1 MDLGNITSA
10 LNSATNLTK
19 TVTNTVTNL
28 GNVNSVS
35 GALNSI
41 TGVFSSIGKFFKTL
55 QGTQLP
61 LPNPLNAYATYDYI
75 ITLAGLSVKEIVNPD
90 STYMSGAP
98 LTIICKSANANPS
111 NRVNTVYGKFDF
123 FFENLKFDI
132 TPQIDST
139 NTSTYSLEFS
149 ILEPYSMGLFFE
161 SLQIVATNLG
171 YDNWREANFLI
182 AIEFRGNTEN
192 GSMVNIPGLKRYI
205 PFRFTDMTMKIDHQ
219 GVRYACVGLPQNAL
233 AMADIVSMLPVDAS
247 SDGSTVAE
255 TLQYGENSLQHIL
268 NSFERQKVA
277 KGLQTKPNKYL
288 ILFPQE
294 TASAGDSG
302 PAGAIEAVLGAVT
315 DPSGAGAE
323 SIQAKLKLITV
334 NENLAQANDDI
345 NEIGNSEMGFDQSR
359 PGDTPMGEAV
369 QTYDPTSK
377 TFFGGKLTND
387 VSRGDMKFDQ
397 KTNIPNAINQ
407 VILQSNYVKDKLDP
421 SSLSEEGYRGWW
433 RISYQ
438 VFPLSSTSDPNTK
451 QIPNLYVYKVVPYNV
466 HASRLKAGGEN
477 IQGIENLLKQ
487 AVKQYN
493 YIYTG
498 KNDNILSVSLQMNN
512 GFVQI
517 MPADGGA
524 ENSDAKN
531 GVSAGSGD
539 TGNPNEKSILLKLG
553 GQPLAGQQNTTPSIL
568 SYVGSLFKSDNKG
581 GGGLDRAATRAA
593 RAFQD
598 ALTCPTDIFDLNLK
612 IMGDPYYIAH
622 SGLGNY
628 SSSNTQYANL
638 NADGTMNY
646 ENGEVDII
654 VNFRSPIDINQTTGL
669 YNFGPNSKTAPVNR
683 FSGAYCVTSVS
694 NLFDE
699 RGQFTQTIHAFRR
712 PDQESDLTATP
723 EELAGS
729 AAIPDP
735 TNPSGATDSSDD
747 SAEGSP
753 KDLGP

>member
-19 TVTNTVTNL
+19 TVSNTFTNL
-28 GNVNSVS
+28 GNANSVS
-35 GALNSI
+35 GVLDSI
-41 TGVFSSIGKFFKTL
+41 TGVFSSLGKFFKTI
-55 QGTQLP
+55 QGVQLP

-75 ITLAGLSVKEIVNPD
+75 ITLACLSVNEVTNPD

-98 LTIICKSANANPS
+98 LTIVCKSANASPS
-111 NRVNTVYGKFDF
+111 NRVNTAYGKFDF
-123 FFENLKFDI
+123 FFQNLKFDVA
-132 TPQIDST
+132 TQIDDT
-139 NTSTYSLEFS
+139 LTSTYTLDFT

-161 SLQIVATNLG
+161 SLQTVATSMG
-171 YDNWREANFLI
+171 YDNWREAPFLI

-205 PFRFTDMTMKIDHQ
+205 PFRFTDMTMDINHM
-219 GVRYACVGLPQNAL
+219 GVTYKCVALPQNAL
-233 AMADIVSMLPVDAS
+233 AMADIVSMLPVDVS

-255 TLQYGENSLQHIL
+255 ALQYGENSLQHIL
-268 NSFERQKVA
+268 NSFEKEKVA
-277 KGLQTKPNKYL
+277 KGLQTKPNQYL
-288 ILFPQE
+288 IYFPQDSS
-294 TASAGDSG
+294 SAGDAG
-302 PAGAIEAVLGAVT
+302 PAGALESALGAII
-315 DPSGAGAE
+315 DPSDTGAGAL
-323 SIQAKLKLITV
+323 QDKLKLITV
-334 NENLAQANDDI
+334 NNNLAQNNDDI
-345 NEIGNSEMGFDQSR
+345 NEIGNSEMGFDESR

-369 QTYDPTSK
+369 QTYDPSSK

-387 VSRGDMKFDQ
+387 TTKTDMKFDQ

-421 SSLSEEGYRGWW
+421 SSLSAEGYRGWW
-433 RISYQ
+433 RIGYQ
-438 VFPLSSTSDPNTK
+438 VFPLSSTVDPYTK
-451 QIPNLYVYKVVPYNV
+451 QIPNMYVYKVTPYNV
-466 HASRLKAGGEN
+466 HASRLKAAGSN
-477 IQGIENLLKQ
+477 VPGIENLINQ

-498 KNDNILSVSLQMNN
+498 KNDNILSVNLQMNN

-517 MPADGGA
+517 MPADGGS

-539 TGNPNEKSILLKLG
+539 TGNPNEKSLLLKLG
-553 GQPLAGQQNTTPSIL
+553 GQAPSTAPGTTSSIL

-581 GGGLDRAATRAA
+581 GGGLDRPATRAA

-598 ALTCPTDIFDLNLK
+598 ALTCSTDIFDLNLR

-628 SSSNTQYANL
+628 SSSGTQYTNL

-654 VNFRSPIDINQTTGL
+654 VNFRTPIDINQTTGL

-683 FSGAYCVTSVS
+683 FSGSYCVTSVS
-694 NLFDE
+694 NVFE
-699 RGQFTQTIHAFRR
+699 GGQFTQTIHAFRR
-712 PDQESDLTATP
+712 PDQESDITATP

-729 AAIPDP
+729 AAIVDP
-735 TNPSGATDSSDD
+735 TNPSGSTDSPDD
-747 SAEGSP
+747 SAEEESGT
-753 KDLGP
+753 

>member
-1 MDLGNITSA
+1 MDLGNITTA

-19 TVTNTVTNL
+19 TVSNSFTSL
-28 GNVNSVS
+28 GNASSVS

-55 QGTQLP
+55 EGTQLP
-61 LPNPLNAYATYDYI
+61 LPNPLNAYASYDYI
-75 ITLAGLSVKEIVNPD
+75 ITLACLSVKEITNPD
-90 STYMSGAP
+90 ATYMSGAP

-111 NRVNTVYGKFDF
+111 NRVNTAYGKFDF
-123 FFENLKFDI
+123 FFQHLKFDI

-139 NTSTYSLEFS
+139 NTTTYNLDFT

-161 SLQIVATNLG
+161 SLQTVAYSQG

-205 PFRFTDMTMKIDHQ
+205 PFRFVDMTMNIDAR
-219 GVRYACVGLPQNAL
+219 GVTYKCVALPQNAL

-255 TLQYGENSLQHIL
+255 ALQYGENSLQHIL
-268 NSFERQKVA
+268 NSFEKEKVA
-277 KGLQTKPNKYL
+277 KGLQATPNQYL
-288 ILFPQE
+288 IYFPQE
-294 TASAGDSG
+294 IASASSSG
-302 PAGAIEAVLGAVT
+302 PAGAIESTIGAIIN
-315 DPSGAGAE
+315 PSDADA
-323 SIQAKLKLITV
+323 STIKDKLKLITV
-334 NENLAQANDDI
+334 NNNLAQDNGDI
-345 NEIGNSEMGFDQSR
+345 NEIGNSEMGYDESR

-369 QTYDPTSK
+369 QTYDPASK
-377 TFFGGKLTND
+377 TFFGGKLNPDIT
-387 VSRGDMKFDQ
+387 RGDMKFDQ

-421 SSLSEEGYRGWW
+421 SSLSAEGYRGWW
-433 RISYQ
+433 RIAYQ

-451 QIPNLYVYKVVPYNV
+451 QVPNLYVYKVIPYNV
-466 HASRLKAGGEN
+466 HSSRLKAGGEN
-477 IQGIENLLKQ
+477 TPGFDNLIKQ
-487 AVKQYN
+487 AVKHYN

-512 GFVQI
+512 GFVSI

-524 ENSDAKN
+524 ENSDSKN

-553 GQPLAGQQNTTPSIL
+553 GQPLTGQQTTTPSIV

-598 ALTCPTDIFDLNLK
+598 ALTCPNDIFDLNLK

-628 SSSNTQYANL
+628 TSESTQYANL

-669 YNFGPNSKTAPVNR
+669 YNFGPNTKTAPVNR

-694 NLFDE
+694 NVFDE

-712 PDQESDLTATP
+712 ADQESELTATP

-735 TNPSGATDSSDD
+735 TNPSGSMDSPDD
-747 SAEGSP
+747 SAEESGT
-753 KDLGP
+753 